1 MWNEHLHIVS
11 LNIPLPANYGG
22 MIDIWHKAKALSD
35 LGIKVHLHCFE
46 YGRSHQKELED
57 TCYSVNYY
65 KRHTGLASWLSNE
78 PYIVKSRE
86 NNELLQNLI
95 AFDAPILFEGLHTT
109 HFIANKELKDR
120 FKIVRAHNIEHEY
133 YNGLKRQEHNLLK
146 KFFFLTES
154 HKLERY
160 EKKAMPFAQLIASIT
175 EKDTDYFSSTYGH
188 STHLPAFQ
196 PNSAVCGKTDFGK
209 HILYHA
215 NLSVPENI
223 EASLFLAKALR
234 DINFPIIFAGK
245 DPDKAL
251 AKAVSTNAN
260 IAICANPTSEQMDK
274 LVEDAQIIA
283 LPTFQPTGIK
293 LKLLESLYKGRH
305 CVANRQMV
313 AGTGLESLCHIAD
326 SAEEFAQICRDLIS
340 KPFDI
345 NDLQNRSK
353 LLSKFDA
360 SINAQKLIDLIDNAL
375 R

>member
-1 MWNEHLHIVS
+1 M
-11 LNIPLPANYGG
+11 PANYGG

-109 HFIANKELKDR
+109 HFIANKELKDK

-146 KFFFLTES
+146 KFYFLTES
-154 HKLERY
+154 RKLERY
-160 EKKAMPFAQLIASIT
+160 EKKAMPNAQLIASIT
-175 EKDTDYFSSTYGH
+175 EKDTAYFSHKYGH
-188 STHLPAFQ
+188 STYLPAFQ
-196 PNSAVCGKTDFGK
+196 PNSTVCGKTDVGK

-223 EASLFLAKALR
+223 EASLFLAKALK

-245 DPDKAL
+245 DPNTAL
-251 AKAVSTNAN
+251 LKTISSNAN
-260 IAICANPTSEQMDK
+260 ITVCANPTSEQMDK
-274 LVEDAQIIA
+274 LVEDAQIIV

-305 CVANRQMV
+305 CVANKQMV
-313 AGTGLESLCHIAD
+313 EGTGLESLCHIANT
-326 SAEEFAQICRDLIS
+326 AEDFAQICKDLIF

-345 NDLQNRSK
+345 NDLQNRSR
-353 LLSKFDA
+353 LLSQFNA
-360 SINAQKLIDLIDNAL
+360 SINAQKLINLIDNAL